1 MNSNDNDQKN
11 TPTTLKPEL
20 AFEWVKYKKETHSE
34 SLVSKLS
41 AKTTQKIDKR
51 PEEKVVEEVEPD
63 VFTKE
68 TFKNDPVKER
78 MYLWY
83 AAIPGKIEISLE
95 EFSKIIQMPDLME
108 TEEFLFRNPPLKYG
122 YLWRGKVLKFDDD
135 TKERLKQFLESE

>member
-1 MNSNDNDQKN
+1 MNSIDNDQKN
-11 TPTTLKPEL
+11 TTTTLKPEL
-20 AFEWVKYKKETHSE
+20 AFEWVKYKKVNHSE

-41 AKTTQKIDKR
+41 AITTQKIDKR
-51 PEEKVVEEVEPD
+51 PEDPVVQEVEQD
-63 VFTKE
+63 TFTKE

-83 AAIPGKIEISLE
+83 AAIPGKIEMSLE

-122 YLWRGKVLKFDDD
+122 YLWRGKVLKFDDE
-135 TKERLKQFLESE
+135 TKEKLRIFLES